1 MGIEEF
7 ISPPDLPEN
16 QGKAVPDKK
25 SGSVFWAIVQPVGL
39 IFVYISRKQ
48 KQTTMKQFLLILLL
62 AAMVSGGNVL
72 AISPVGQKPS
82 VNVAGK
88 QAFSISK
95 IYPNPVKD
103 AVNINLQSDSPG
115 NVDISLINILGV
127 VVKKWEPMPSPA
139 GESKLTVDLS
149 GFKSGVYILKVVK
162 SDQEVTQ
169 VIKKY

>member
-1 MGIEEF
+1 
-7 ISPPDLPEN
+7 
-16 QGKAVPDKK
+16 
-25 SGSVFWAIVQPVGL
+25 
-39 IFVYISRKQ
+39 
-48 KQTTMKQFLLILLL
+48 MKQFLLILLL
-62 AAMVSGGNVL
+62 ATMVSGVDVL
-72 AISPVGQKPS
+72 AVSPGGQKPS

-103 AVNINLQSDSPG
+103 AVNINLQSDRPG

-127 VVKKWEPMPSPA
+127 VVKKWEPMPSSA

-169 VIKKY
+169 VIKKN